1 MKNHLDRLR
10 GNYKNTTMLPPRM
23 SKIVDCMYMMAEVI
37 YQNAMDDF
45 HLCTVAY
52 NLVRALHMD
61 ESESTV
67 YRFYRMLQKI
77 IYNKYTPF
85 CLPMGV
91 RETLDENYITERLF
105 INMFDQ
111 TNPLISVSSFFK
123 NIESVKSTLRTFH
136 RIPPSYLIY
145 CYCRHVGIRIHES
158 ADGQRER
165 NLVSETKHYCNDI
178 LATFKLNNAL
188 QPVFDHDSRTSDGEV
203 DVASDFLLRLKT
215 RCSYIIVKLFAL
227 NLIERF
233 SNTFIRPIFHV
244 EDRTKMTVDILMGSH
259 VHRHIGKRVTD
270 DRIGDVYFVVG
281 FELKSAIAVGPSEET
296 SSQQPKAPQTSPT
309 QTTIKYQG
317 NNISTLMTCFI
328 NTLLSLKQAT
338 SMYCQ
343 HIVFEYKT
351 FYVSHKTIADEM
363 RLVLPTIDSF
373 TKYATHACISGEN
386 PMYFVTALRDAFTTH
401 DRNQITE
408 YIQLLNQKAEMSP

>member
-1 MKNHLDRLR
+1 
-10 GNYKNTTMLPPRM
+10 
-23 SKIVDCMYMMAEVI
+23 MYEIAQVI

-91 RETLDENYITERLF
+91 RGTLDANYITERLF

-111 TNPLISVSSFFK
+111 TNPLINVSSFFK
-123 NIESVKSTLRTFH
+123 NITLVESTLERFH

-158 ADGQRER
+158 ADGQRETK
-165 NLVSETKHYCNDI
+165 LVSDTKTYCTEILETFN
-178 LATFKLNNAL
+178 LNSAL
-188 QPVFDHDSRTSDGEV
+188 QPVFDHDSRTSDDEV
-203 DVASDFLLRLKT
+203 DAPDVASDFLLRLRT

-281 FELKSAIAVGPSEET
+281 FELKSAFAVGPAEKT
-296 SSQQPKAPQTSPT
+296 SSQQPRAPQTSPT
-309 QTTIKYQG
+309 QNTIKYQG

-351 FYVSHKTIADEM
+351 LYVSHKTIADGM
-363 RLVLPTIDSF
+363 GLVLPTIESF
-373 TKYATHACISGEN
+373 TKYATQACISGEN
-386 PMYFVTALRDAFTTH
+386 PMYFVTALRDAFTTS
-401 DRNQITE
+401 DKGRIEPYITW
-408 YIQLLNQKAEMSP
+408 LNEKAGVSQ